1 MDKDL
6 DQLLSLQSS
15 VSEPSASQTG
25 TLVEVPNKPALEER
39 EELVQVEEREE
50 CSEEEREELVPEE
63 EDKKQE
69 TQQAKEEIQKKEV
82 VTEEDLEDWL
92 DSMIS

>member
-25 TLVEVPNKPALEER
+25 TLVEVPNKPLEER